1 LSTDGVAGMLFTGR
15 GPFRARLTQIELER
29 LRLAVVEEARSH
41 GSLLSWFPRAGSW
54 SRFLSTADQRRCGP
68 EIEPRAGNLV
78 TFGSGE
84 RFHSMTAGPCHWGT
98 IQMPARQ
105 IADYGRAVRGTRL
118 VLPPAVRWRPP
129 RARSGMVH
137 TETSPL
143 SLRVVWIAQACF
155 SGLVKDELL
164 GHALQH
170 KGLAGSAG
178 SVDHDFIAE
187 SPRRQPPLGRKRNRG
202 REIASGSRPRP

>member
-1 LSTDGVAGMLFTGR
+1 MPGSRASVFGEAEDFQAALGTDGVARMLFTGR

-29 LRLAVVEEARSH
+29 LRLAVVEEAQ
-41 GSLLSWFPRAGSW
+41 
-54 SRFLSTADQRRCGP
+54 SRIAFVVVPTGRVLVSFLIDRGP
-68 EIEPRAGNLV
+68 AP
-78 TFGSGE
+78 
-84 RFHSMTAGPCHWGT
+84 
-98 IQMPARQ
+98 Q

-164 GHALQH
+164 GRALQD
-170 KGLAGSAG
+170 KGLAG

-187 SPRRQPPLGRKRNRG
+187 SRRREPPLGRKGNRG